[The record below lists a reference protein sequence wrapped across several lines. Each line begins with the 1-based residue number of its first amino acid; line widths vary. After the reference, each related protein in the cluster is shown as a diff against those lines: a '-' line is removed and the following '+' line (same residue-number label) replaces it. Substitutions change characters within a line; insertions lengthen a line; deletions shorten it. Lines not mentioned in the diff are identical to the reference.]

1 MLAFHKAAIAMHKK
15 YPVLT
20 GGSLKFLYED
30 YNILSYGRFS
40 RRQQIVVVFNNND
53 SERTISLPV
62 WMAGV
67 SDHQV
72 LQRVFYTDRNGFS
85 ADGSA
90 VPGEQGGCQ
99 AYRSRQSDSVCQGCA
114 AGKFCAGTE
123 KIVLQPEVTAWPVLP
138 AENAAKGELPKEYQ
152 MEPQEPS
159 FWNSRELHTEVLPHA
174 GAKEMLQ
181 PEWTKERIEAS
192 EWTAELSGGS
202 DEDKM
207 IYPVDA
213 GRTVL
218 RLSAF
223 SGSVF
228 LACEV
233 KK

>member
-1 MLAFHKAAIAMHKK
+1 MIQSARSAFRCGWQAFPTIR
-15 YPVLT
+15 YCRESFIRT
-20 GGSLKFLYED
+20 GMDFPRTEAQCQV
-30 YNILSYGRFS
+30 S
-40 RRQQIVVVFNNND
+40 R
-53 SERTISLPV
+53 
-62 WMAGV
+62 AGV
-67 SDHQV
+67 RHIGAD
-72 LQRVFYTDRNGFS
+72 RVIRS
-85 ADGSA
+85 A
-90 VPGEQGGCQ
+90 
-99 AYRSRQSDSVCQGCA
+99 QGCA
-114 AGKFCAGTE
+114 AGKFCARTE

-138 AENAAKGELPKEYQ
+138 DENAAKGELPKEYQ
-152 MEPQEPS
+152 MGPQEPS
-159 FWNSRELHTEVLPHA
+159 FWNSRELHIEVLPHA